1 VAADHRRMESRIVWM
16 CVTVGSVL
24 GGLAPE
30 AWHASG
36 FGVGALLGSAIGAIL
51 GLCVAIRIN
60 G

>member
-1 VAADHRRMESRIVWM
+1 MESRIVWM